1 MSTWR
6 PARLLLCAGASV
18 VTVLGS
24 FVTTGVAEQGLPVA
38 VASKADS
45 VPRYRSLEDTFYSD
59 IRSAAPDQQLP
70 KSLEKKADAQASY
83 MEGLLL
89 EEEGDY
95 EEALARDTRPLRL
108 DPGGNPQFVVPIAH
122 DYAKGGDIANGI
134 DVLKD
139 LAKARPREPLAY
151 LNLAYFYLKQLKKPE
166 LAVKYAEQAVEV
178 DPKNFAGYQMLF
190 EVYMALKRKKDA
202 ESTLIKAQK
211 LDSKDSNFWLSLV
224 ELTIQLYSSNQDSFP
239 AQREAALE
247 PLLKKAAD
255 YANNDGT
262 IYAKIA
268 DDYVLID
275 QVASAIPFY
284 LRTLELNKEN
294 AEVRYKLAQSFLKT
308 GQRDLAIRSLEEILK
323 ANPLKFEIYEFLAR
337 LYEEAGNKARALENY
352 EQALLLAPHQ
362 PENYLHTAGV
372 ELELK
377 QYDRAISILEE
388 ARRRFPIPQ
397 ITYSLA
403 IALSTAK
410 RYSDAL
416 PIFEAA
422 LQEAKSAQ
430 EELLDGSFYFN
441 YGATAEPAGL
451 AEKAATL
458 LKKSIELDPSKA
470 AQAYNY
476 LGYMWVDRN
485 INLDEAGSM
494 IKKALEIEPEN
505 GAYLDSLG
513 WFYFKKGDFSRAIT
527 ELLHAADLIDP
538 PDPVVYEH
546 IGDTYRSLGNGAQ
559 ALSYWQK
566 GLALDP
572 QNSSLTSKVDQA
584 KAKMTSNLNNAAP
597 SPALPSPSPT
607 ATPAAEAMP
616 SPQ

>member
-1 MSTWR
+1 MSIWR
-6 PARLLLCAGASV
+6 SARLLLCIGASAGIA
-18 VTVLGS
+18 LGAFIS
-24 FVTTGVAEQGLPVA
+24 PGRAEPVA
-38 VASKADS
+38 LVAMTTTANAT
-45 VPRYRSLEDTFYSD
+45 PRYRSLEDTFYSD
-59 IRSAAPDQQLP
+59 IRPATPEQQLP

-95 EEALARDTRPLRL
+95 EDALAAYSRSLQL
-108 DPGGNPQFVVPIAH
+108 DPGGNPQLAVRIAH
-122 DYAKGGDIANGI
+122 DYAKRGDIANGI

-190 EVYMALKRKKDA
+190 EFYMALKRKKDA

-284 LRTLELNKEN
+284 LRTLELNKDN
-294 AEVRYKLAQSFLKT
+294 ADVRYKLAQSFLKT
-308 GQRDLAIRSLEEILK
+308 GQRDQAIRSLEEILK

-337 LYEEAGNKARALENY
+337 LYEEAGNKERALANY
-352 EQALLLAPHQ
+352 EQALLLAPNQ

-377 QYDRAISILEE
+377 QYDRAIGILEE

-403 IALSTAK
+403 IAVSTAK
-410 RYSDAL
+410 RFSEAL
-416 PIFEAA
+416 PVFEAA
-422 LQEAKSAQ
+422 LQEAKSSQ

-441 YGATAEPAGL
+441 YGIAAEQAGL
-451 AEKAATL
+451 IDKAATL
-458 LKKSIELDPSKA
+458 LQKSIELDPSKA

-513 WFYFKKGDFSRAIT
+513 WFYFKKGDYARAIT
-527 ELLHAADLIDP
+527 ELLHAADLINP

-546 IGDTYRSLGNGAQ
+546 IGDTYRSLGDTSQ
-559 ALSYWQK
+559 ALTFWQRA
-566 GLALDP
+566 LSLDP
-572 QNSSLTSKVDQA
+572 QSQSLATKIDQA
-584 KAKMTSNLNNAAP
+584 KAKMTSNPTNSSPPLLPAP
-597 SPALPSPSPT
+597 SGTSTPT
-607 ATPAAEAMP
+607 PE
-616 SPQ
+616 

>member
-1 MSTWR
+1 MSTWK
-6 PARLLLCAGASV
+6 PACVLLCAGASV
-18 VTVLGS
+18 GTMLGA
-24 FVTTGVAEQGLPVA
+24 FVTTGEAEQGLPVA
-38 VASKADS
+38 VASKASS

-59 IRSAAPDQQLP
+59 IRPATPDQQLP
-70 KSLEKKADAQASY
+70 KILEKKADAQASY

-95 EEALARDTRPLRL
+95 EDALAAYSRSLQL
-108 DPGGNPQFVVPIAH
+108 DPGGNPQLAVRIAH
-122 DYAKGGDIANGI
+122 DYAKRGDVANGI

-139 LAKARPREPLAY
+139 LAKARPGEPLAY

-166 LAVKYAEQAVEV
+166 LAVKYAEQAVAV
-178 DPKNFAGYQMLF
+178 DPKNFTGYQTLF
-190 EVYMALKRKKDA
+190 EVYMALKQKKEA
-202 ESTLIKAQK
+202 ESTLLKAQK
-211 LDSKDSNFWLSLV
+211 LESTDPNFWLSLV
-224 ELTIQLYSSNQDSFP
+224 DLAIELYSNNQESFP
-239 AQREAALE
+239 PQRVADVD
-247 PLLKKAAD
+247 PLLRKAAD
-255 YANNDGT
+255 YAVNDGN
-262 IYAKIA
+262 IYARIA

-294 AEVRYKLAQSFLKT
+294 ADVRYKLAQSFLKT
-308 GQRDLAIRSLEEILK
+308 GQRDQAIRSLEEMLK

-337 LYEEAGNKARALENY
+337 LYEEAGNRARALENY
-352 EQALLLAPHQ
+352 EQALLLAPNQ

-377 QYDRAISILEE
+377 QYDRAISTLEE
-388 ARRRFPIPQ
+388 ARRRFPVPQ

-410 RYSDAL
+410 RFSEAL

-422 LQEAKSAQ
+422 LQDAQ
-430 EELLDGSFYFN
+430 SNEEELLDGSFYFN
-441 YGATAEPAGL
+441 YGATAEQAGL
-451 AEKAATL
+451 VEKAATL

-485 INLDEAGSM
+485 LNLDEAGSM

-513 WFYFKKGDFSRAIT
+513 WFYFKKGDFNRAIT

-546 IGDTYRSLGNGAQ
+546 IGDTYRSLGDGPQ
-559 ALSYWQK
+559 ALSFWQK
-566 GLALDP
+566 ALTLDP
-572 QNSSLTSKVDQA
+572 QSQSLASKIEQA
-584 KAKMTSNLNNAAP
+584 KSKMTFNPTNSPPPVLPTP
-597 SPALPSPSPT
+597 SAVSTPELTPSQP
-607 ATPAAEAMP
+607 
-616 SPQ
+616 